1 MINFDYFF
9 DNFICQYLTHKL
21 INLSLK
27 MKKLILLSFGLLL
40 VFSCSKEDP
49 NSVIDPMVES
59 TDSQKILSIEEI
71 NKYIANEL
79 KATGDL
85 VWRDAPAMM
94 LYSAVMHSGGIL
106 SVGYGD
112 KGESF
117 TTQQRSPRLNSA
129 KNNLIDIVQNA
140 EQTTKSNVLQ
150 YEDETFN
157 FVDFEISS
165 LETVI
170 ALQQADQVRYIDT
183 FYTSY
188 LEQNDTQQKDFGCE
202 QSGQNINGNDYRVI
216 SPNAW
221 LPWNFDIHN
230 VPQAWNYSTGAGI
243 TVGLIDTGLS
253 ANQSLLGS
261 NFNDGSSNGRFVQ
274 RFGTYIDSPWWW
286 SNNVDGPND
295 RCGHG
300 TSMASAIASP
310 RNDDGMPVGVAYNS
324 NLVSYRGTSDV
335 VLEDYHERK
344 GVRDALRALGN
355 RSDVKII
362 SMSIGYPWSIGNVK
376 DAVRYAYG
384 KGKMIIAAGGTSTSF
399 TNWYGVI
406 FPASM
411 SETVAVT
418 GIKDNGYNRCS
429 NCHDGNKIDFT
440 IVMQRA
446 GDSGRN
452 VPVVGFNGG
461 TRSYVGGSSVAT
473 ATTAGIAALVWAR
486 NPNMSRA
493 QVLDKLKRAG
503 EFYPS
508 RNSRFGYGN
517 INALKA
523 VQ

>member
-1 MINFDYFF
+1 
-9 DNFICQYLTHKL
+9 
-21 INLSLK
+21 
-27 MKKLILLSFGLLL
+27 MKKIVLLLLGAIL
-40 VFSCSKEDP
+40 VFSCEQENP
-49 NSVIDPMVES
+49 NEINDQTTES
-59 TDSQKILSIEEI
+59 LDSQKLLSISEI
-71 NKYIANEL
+71 NAYIEGEL
-79 KATGDL
+79 KRNGDL
-85 VWRDAPAMM
+85 VWLDAPAAV
-94 LYSAVMHSGGIL
+94 LWSAAMRSGGII
-106 SVGYGD
+106 SVGYGP

-117 TTQQRSPRLNSA
+117 SQQRSPELIST
-129 KNNLIDIVQNA
+129 KNNILNIVADA
-140 EQTTKSNVLQ
+140 EQQSKSNVLKH
-150 YEDETFN
+150 DDLDLN
-157 FVDFEISS
+157 FVDFEITE
-165 LETVI
+165 LKTII
-170 ALQQADQVRYIDT
+170 ALQNADQVRYIDT
-183 FYTSY
+183 FYSDY
-188 LEQNDTQQKDFGCE
+188 LQEENAQQKDFGCA
-202 QSGQNINGNDYRVI
+202 QSGENINGNDYRVI

-221 LPWNFDIHN
+221 LPWNFDIHK

-243 TVGLIDTGLS
+243 TVGLIDTGIS
-253 ANQSLLGS
+253 ANQSLLGNS
-261 NFNDGSSNGRFVQ
+261 FNDGASSGRFVQ

-286 SNNVDGPND
+286 SNNIDGPND

-310 RNDDGMPVGVAYNS
+310 RNDNGMPVGVAYNS

-344 GVRDALRALGN
+344 GVSNALKALGN

-376 DAVRYAYG
+376 DAVRYAYNR
-384 KGKMIIAAGGTSTSF
+384 GKMIIAAGGTSTSF

-429 NCHDGNKIDFT
+429 NCHDGSKIDFT
-440 IVMQRA
+440 IVMQRS

-452 VPVVGFNGG
+452 VPVIGFNSGA
-461 TRSYVGGSSVAT
+461 RNYVGGSSIAT

-493 QVLDKLKRAG
+493 QVLDKLKRSG
-503 EFYPS
+503 EFYPN
-508 RNSRFGYGN
+508 RNGKFGYGN
-517 INALKA
+517 IDALKA

>member
-1 MINFDYFF
+1 
-9 DNFICQYLTHKL
+9 
-21 INLSLK
+21 
-27 MKKLILLSFGLLL
+27 MKRIVLLL
-40 VFSCSKEDP
+40 LGVFLVLSCEQETSNEIS
-49 NSVIDPMVES
+49 NQTSES
-59 TDSQKILSIEEI
+59 LDSQKLLSISEI
-71 NKYIANEL
+71 NSYIEGEL
-79 KATGDL
+79 KQNGDL
-85 VWRDAPAMM
+85 VWLNAPAVV
-94 LYSAVMHSGGIL
+94 LWSAAMHSGNII
-106 SVGYGD
+106 SIGYGE
-112 KGESF
+112 KGQSF
-117 TTQQRSPRLNSA
+117 SVQRSPELIA
-129 KNNLIDIVQNA
+129 VKNNILDIVGSTEAQD
-140 EQTTKSNVLQ
+140 KSSVIQQEDKVL
-150 YEDETFN
+150 N
-157 FVDFEISS
+157 FVDVEVTK
-165 LETVI
+165 LETII
-170 ALQQADQVRYIDT
+170 ALQKADKIRYIDT
-183 FYTSY
+183 FYTAY
-188 LEQNDTQQKDFGCE
+188 LKEDNTQQKDFGCV
-202 QSGQNINGNDYRVI
+202 QSGENINGNDYRVI

-221 LPWNFDIHN
+221 LPWNFDIHK
-230 VPQAWNYSTGAGI
+230 VSQAWNYSTGAGI

-253 ANQSLLGS
+253 ANQSLLGN
-261 NFNDGSSNGRFVQ
+261 NFNDGASSGRFVQ

-300 TSMASAIASP
+300 TSMASALASP

-324 NLVSYRGTSDV
+324 SLVSYRGTADV

-344 GVRDALRALGN
+344 GVSNALKALGN

-384 KGKMIIAAGGTSTSF
+384 KGKMVIAAGGTSTSF

-429 NCHDGNKIDFT
+429 NCHDGSKIDFT

-452 VPVVGFNGG
+452 VPVIGFNSGA
-461 TRSYVGGSSVAT
+461 RNYVGGSSVAT

-486 NPNMSRA
+486 NPNMTRS

-503 EFYPS
+503 EFYPN
-508 RNSRFGYGN
+508 RNSKFGYGN
-517 INALKA
+517 IDALKA